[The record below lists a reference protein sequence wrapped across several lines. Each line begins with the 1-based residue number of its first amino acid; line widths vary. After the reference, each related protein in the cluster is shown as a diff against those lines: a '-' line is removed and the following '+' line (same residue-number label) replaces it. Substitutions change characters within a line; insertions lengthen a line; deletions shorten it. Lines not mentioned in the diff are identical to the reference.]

1 MSSGEGEVLLEL
13 RFHGRG
19 GQGAVKAAEVLVD
32 AAILEGK
39 YGQAFPFFGAE
50 RRGAPVE
57 AYARISDKPIRIHSG
72 IRTPDIVIV
81 LDPSLLRLV
90 NVLRGL
96 KPGGKIIINSP
107 KKVEIEGDY
116 EVYVV
121 NATKIALDLKLV
133 VAGWAIVNTAMLG
146 ALVKA
151 TNIVSLDSTLK
162 AIRHTWAGDLGV
174 RNAKAVERA
183 YHEVIKVK

>member
-1 MSSGEGEVLLEL
+1 MLIEL

-72 IRTPDIVIV
+72 IRNPDVV
-81 LDPSLLRLV
+81 VVFDPSLLKLV

-96 KPGGKIIINSP
+96 KPGGKIIINTP
-107 KKVEIEGDY
+107 KKIEIEGDY
-116 EVYVV
+116 EVYNV

-151 TNIVSLDSTLK
+151 TGIVSLDSVLK
-162 AIRHTWAGDLGV
+162 AIRHTWTGELGDK
-174 RNAKAVERA
+174 NARA
-183 YHEVIKVK
+183 AEIAYNEVVKVK